1 MGEMTMKTIL
11 GAQCDEFYTSSRLF
25 LKLDLSL
32 ERETVLHFF
41 ERVRREYPGL
51 NRFRRRE
58 DGALILE
65 ECDEEGDRTEPRRW
79 IRLEPGTLRFGCF
92 SPPSP
97 QHCRDF
103 SAFLLEQAPYHLTLS
118 DLDIDHLEVV
128 YGFDMEYSGNHDQLV
143 AETLFADHPLAPF
156 ILGEDRAHTIEC
168 QPYFGIALS
177 GRCDAQA
184 FLEVKSRTTSFEI
197 RTGEYQAQML
207 SVYLTIRRYWGLNEP
222 ENLAPAHAD
231 LLSIADDLAVRR
243 VVPLVVNPLALAIA
257 GRPS

>member
-1 MGEMTMKTIL
+1 MKNTL
-11 GAQCDEFYTSSRLF
+11 GAQCDEFYVSSRLF
-25 LKLDLSL
+25 LKLDLTL

-41 ERVRREYPGL
+41 ERVRREYPAL

-58 DGALILE
+58 DGSLILE
-65 ECDEEGDRTEPRRW
+65 ECDEEGGEAATRHW
-79 IRLEPGTLRFGCF
+79 IRLEAGALRFGCF
-92 SPPSP
+92 SPPSSRD
-97 QHCRDF
+97 CREF
-103 SAFLLEQAPYHLTLS
+103 SAFVLEQAPYHLTLS

-143 AETLFADHPLAPF
+143 AETLFADHPLAAF
-156 ILGEDRAHTIEC
+156 VLGEESAHTIEC

-184 FLEVKSRTTSFEI
+184 FLEVKSRTTSFEV

-207 SVYLTIRRYWGLNEP
+207 SVYLTIRRYWGTKEQQRIA
-222 ENLAPAHAD
+222 EVHSD
-231 LLSIADDLAVRR
+231 LMSIADDLAVRR